1 MAYCAHTFAENLEV
15 KIMSRSR
22 KKYPIEWFKG
32 RSAKQDKRMC
42 NRILRRV
49 SKQRIEAGK
58 APLNSVSEASTKMGG
73 FKVWGKTVVW
83 GRKWISKRDYRK

>member
-1 MAYCAHTFAENLEV
+1 MKAHEQKQE
-15 KIMSRSR
+15 
-22 KKYPIEWFKG
+22 KKPIEWFKG

-58 APLNSVSEASTKMGG
+58 APLISVSEATKKMGG
-73 FKVWGKTVVW
+73 FKVWGKTVVR
-83 GRKWISKRDYRK
+83 GRKWISKWDYRK